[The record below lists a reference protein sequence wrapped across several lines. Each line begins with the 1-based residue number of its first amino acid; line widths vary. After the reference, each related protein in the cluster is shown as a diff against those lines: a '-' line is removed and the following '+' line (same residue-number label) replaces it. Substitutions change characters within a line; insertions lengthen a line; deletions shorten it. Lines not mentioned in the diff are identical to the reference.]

1 MKRWLLAAIPLP
13 VLAHGFGQRFDLPLP
28 LWMFMAGAGATVAVT
43 FLLLARQR
51 NMQPRPAAQAFTL
64 LQQVPLAGV
73 LAASLRLAVLALYLL
88 VLCAGFAG
96 TQNPFKNIAP
106 AMVWAIWWV
115 GMAFVS
121 ALLGDLWALVNPLD
135 TIYRWTLGERP
146 GKLPWPQWAGV
157 WPAAILFFAFVNM
170 ELNWEGSERPASL
183 AAAMLAYSCL
193 SWLGM
198 FLFGRSTWLAHGE
211 VFAVVFG
218 LLARFAPNQVRDGR
232 WQLRPFGA
240 GLLVDAPLGWSH
252 IALVML
258 MLASVS
264 FDGLLETQPWLDLQ
278 AALAWPPAVLRAG
291 ALFVLPAL
299 FLLVYL
305 AVCRAIAWCGGGA
318 SLAATAGWYVLTLVP
333 IAIAYHFAHYL
344 SFLAMAGQYLIPLA
358 SDPLNLGWDL
368 FGTRFYF
375 IRLGVVDARTVWY
388 VSLFAIVAGHVAAV
402 WLGHQTALRQ
412 FGARAT
418 RSQLPML
425 ALMVAYTLLSLWI
438 IAQPIVNG

>member
-1 MKRWLLAAIPLP
+1 MDDRLP
-13 VLAHGFGQRFDLPLP
+13 VV
-28 LWMFMAGAGATVAVT
+28 VA
-43 FLLLARQR
+43 
-51 NMQPRPAAQAFTL
+51 
-64 LQQVPLAGV
+64 
-73 LAASLRLAVLALYLL
+73 
-88 VLCAGFAG
+88 
-96 TQNPFKNIAP
+96 
-106 AMVWAIWWV
+106 
-115 GMAFVS
+115 
-121 ALLGDLWALVNPLD
+121 LD
-135 TIYRWTLGERP
+135 D
-146 GKLPWPQWAGV
+146 
-157 WPAAILFFAFVNM
+157 
-170 ELNWEGSERPASL
+170 
-183 AAAMLAYSCL
+183 
-193 SWLGM
+193 
-198 FLFGRSTWLAHGE
+198 
-211 VFAVVFG
+211 VV
-218 LLARFAPNQVRDGR
+218 V
-232 WQLRPFGA
+232 
-240 GLLVDAPLGWSH
+240 
-252 IALVML
+252 
-258 MLASVS
+258 
-264 FDGLLETQPWLDLQ
+264 Q

>member
-13 VLAHGFGQRFDLPLP
+13 ALAHGFGQRFDLPLP

-51 NMQPRPAAQAFTL
+51 NTQPRPAGQAFTL
-64 LQQVPLAGV
+64 LQQVPQAGV

-146 GKLPWPQWAGV
+146 GKLSWPQWAGV
-157 WPAAILFFAFVNM
+157 WPAAMLFFAFVNL

-240 GLLVDAPLGWSH
+240 GLLVEAPLGWSH
-252 IALVML
+252 IVLVML

-278 AALAWPPAVLRAG
+278 AALAWPPAALRAG

-299 FLLVYL
+299 FLLAYL

-375 IRLGVVDARTVWY
+375 IRLGVVDARMVWY